1 MKRSVFLYAC
11 LAILFAATAVYQ
23 VARARYLFP
32 QWFHQTRPVERP
44 FALDSTPQGFTVS
57 WISSWALKAG
67 IQSGDVLKSINGKL
81 VTGLSIF
88 GQAIVNARP
97 GDVLEIT
104 VRPQRAHK
112 LLPEQI
118 LWLTI
123 PQAGSRRSSATLLT
137 WLFFVVSPIFCLALG
152 FWVAAVRIRDPLA
165 WLLLALMLWFA
176 AMADPGVEYW
186 KPSLA
191 GFGAGYY
198 AALGQSWPLWM
209 LLFGIYFPEPFPRD
223 SWWPRWQW
231 LRWPI
236 IAPLAFFTV
245 LHTIN
250 SVASVR
256 NYTAIAF
263 LLGLEGRL
271 EPVNAALAASGGAS
285 FFACIACKRRM
296 AISPDARR
304 RLRLLFT
311 GAEISLT
318 PLFILWVITWL
329 NGWIFGS
336 HFPNWLWLTAFALV
350 FLFPVTLAYVIV
362 VERAMDVRVAI
373 RQGLRYAFAKS
384 GVNAIQI
391 GFGAGSIALVIFFL
405 RHVRTYSASF
415 FLIIAAAVFV
425 FVKTRQAFRKLRL
438 WIDRKFFRDAYHA
451 EQILSELGDQ
461 VRSIVEP
468 RPLLETVCRSIADSL
483 HVPQVAALIGGDGFY
498 RPAYAVGYDALPDVA
513 FPQDAPTVRQ
523 LCEQKEPAGVY
534 FDDPNSWIYRAPGL
548 TEQERAKLAALHA
561 ELLLPLTVKDELLG
575 FISLGQKRSEEPY
588 SSADL
593 RLLKSVAAQT
603 GLALE
608 NAQLTAAVARETAQR
623 ERLNRELEIAREVQ
637 ERLFPQKLP
646 AIPGLDYYGHCR
658 PVLGVGGDYY
668 DFLALP
674 EGQLGVAVG
683 DVSGKGIAAALMMA
697 SLQASLRG
705 EVAHADGNL
714 TRLVSNVNRMI
725 YEASSMN
732 RYATFF
738 YAQYEPH
745 TRRLAYVNAG
755 HNPPMLFLRRKG
767 GWQLERLE
775 TGGTVVGLIE
785 HAAYEQGN
793 VTLEAGS
800 ILIAFTDGV
809 TEAINYDNEE
819 WGEARL
825 RATVESAGKLSAR
838 EIVDHILC
846 GVDRFTRGTAQHD
859 DMTLVVLRC
868 IASTSSVT

>member
-23 VARARYLFP
+23 VARAKYLFP
-32 QWFHQTRPVERP
+32 QWFHQAHAVERP
-44 FALDSTPQGFTVS
+44 FALDSTPQGFTVG

-67 IQSGDVLKSINGKL
+67 IQSGDILKSINGKP
-81 VTGLSIF
+81 VTGLTVF
-88 GQAIVNARP
+88 GQAIINERP

-104 VRPQRAHK
+104 VQRQRAHK
-112 LLPEQI
+112 LLPERTFS
-118 LWLTI
+118 LTI
-123 PQAGSRRSSATLLT
+123 PQAGTRRGSATLLT
-137 WLFFVVSPIFCLALG
+137 WLFFVISPIFCLALG

-176 AMADPGVEYW
+176 AMADPGVEFW

-191 GFGAGYY
+191 SFGAGYY
-198 AALGQSWPLWM
+198 AALGSTWPIWM

-223 SWWPRWQW
+223 SWWPRWKW
-231 LRWPI
+231 VRWPI
-236 IAPLAFFTV
+236 VTPLAFFAV
-245 LHTIN
+245 IHTIN
-250 SVASVR
+250 SVGAVKNYASVKLLLSLE
-256 NYTAIAF
+256 TALGPVSAAF
-263 LLGLEGRL
+263 SVAG
-271 EPVNAALAASGGAS
+271 VAS
-285 FFACIACKRRM
+285 FFICIAFKIRM
-296 AISPDARR
+296 AISSDARR
-304 RLRLLFT
+304 RLRLLYT
-311 GAEISLT
+311 GTEISLT
-318 PLFILWVITWL
+318 PLFVLSIITWL
-329 NGWIFGS
+329 NGWVFGS
-336 HFPNWLWLTAFALV
+336 HFPNWLWLTTFALV
-350 FLFPVTLAYVIV
+350 FLFPLTLAYVIV
-362 VERAMDVRVAI
+362 VERAMDVRVVI

-384 GVNAIQI
+384 GVNAIRI
-391 GFGAGSIALVIFFL
+391 GFGAGSIALVIFIL
-405 RHVRTYSASF
+405 RHVRPYSLSF
-415 FLIIAAAVFV
+415 FLIIGAAVFV
-425 FVKTRQAFRKLRL
+425 FVMTRQAFRKLRL

-451 EQILSELGDQ
+451 EKILSELGDQ
-461 VRSIVEP
+461 VRSIIEP

-498 RPAYAVGYDALPDVA
+498 RPAYAVGYDSLPDVA
-513 FPQDAPTVRQ
+513 FPQDATTVRQ
-523 LCEQKEPAGVY
+523 LCEQKEPAGIY

-548 TEQERAKLAALHA
+548 TEEERAKLAALRA
-561 ELLLPLTVKDELLG
+561 ELLLPLTSRDELLG
-575 FISLGQKRSEEPY
+575 FITLGQKRSEEPY
-588 SSADL
+588 SGADL

-603 GLALE
+603 GLALK

-646 AIPGLDYYGHCR
+646 AIRDLDYYGHCR

-674 EGQLGVAVG
+674 EGQLGVALG

-745 TRRLAYVNAG
+745 TRRLTYVNAG
-755 HNPPMLFLRRKG
+755 HNPPMLFHWRG
-767 GWQLERLE
+767 GEWQLERLE

-785 HAAYEQGN
+785 HAAYEQES
-793 VTLEAGS
+793 VMLEDRS

-809 TEAINYDNEE
+809 TEAMNCDNEE
-819 WGEARL
+819 WGEERL
-825 RATVESAGKLSAR
+825 RATVESAGTLSAR
-838 EIVDHILC
+838 EIVNHILC
-846 GVDRFTRGTAQHD
+846 GVDQFTEGAPQHD

-868 IASTSSVT
+868 T

>member
-1 MKRSVFLYAC
+1 MKRPAFLYLC

-23 VARARYLFP
+23 VARAKYLFP
-32 QWFHQTRPVERP
+32 QWFHQAHPVERP
-44 FALDSTPQGFTVS
+44 FAVDSSPQGLTVG
-57 WISSWALKAG
+57 WTSSWALKAG
-67 IQSGDVLKSINGKL
+67 IQSGDILKSINGKP
-81 VTGLSIF
+81 VTGLTVF
-88 GQAIVNARP
+88 GQAIINARP
-97 GDVLEIT
+97 GDVLEVT
-104 VRPQRAHK
+104 VQPQRMHK
-112 LLPEQI
+112 LLPERTF
-118 LWLTI
+118 LLTI
-123 PQAGSRRSSATLLT
+123 PQAGSERSPAALLT
-137 WLFFVVSPIFCLALG
+137 WLFFVISPIFCLSLG

-176 AMADPGVEYW
+176 AMADPGVEFW

-191 GFGAGYY
+191 SFGAGYY
-198 AALGQSWPLWM
+198 AALGSTWPIWM
-209 LLFGIYFPEPFPRD
+209 FLFGIYFPEPFPRD
-223 SWWPRWQW
+223 SGWQRWKWVKWPVV
-231 LRWPI
+231 
-236 IAPLAFFTV
+236 APLVFFAV
-245 LHTIN
+245 LHIISDIGATGN
-250 SVASVR
+250 YKSVS
-256 NYTAIAF
+256 
-263 LLGLEGRL
+263 LLLDLKTRL
-271 EPVNAALAASGGAS
+271 GPIDAALTVMGVAS
-285 FFACIACKRRM
+285 FFICIAFKIRM

-304 RLRLLFT
+304 RLRLLYT
-311 GAEISLT
+311 GTEISLT
-318 PLFILWVITWL
+318 PLFVLWIITWL
-329 NGWIFGS
+329 NGWVFGS
-336 HFPNWLWLTAFALV
+336 HFPNWLWLTVFALV

-362 VERAMDVRVAI
+362 VERAMDVRVVI

-391 GFGAGSIALVIFFL
+391 GFGAGSIALVIFIL
-405 RHVRTYSASF
+405 RHLRTYSPSF
-415 FLIIAAAVFV
+415 FLVIAAAAFV

-498 RPAYAVGYDALPDVA
+498 RPAYAVGYDSLPEVA
-513 FPQDAPTVRQ
+513 FPQDATTVRQ

-548 TEQERAKLAALHA
+548 TGEERAKLAALRA
-561 ELLLPLTVKDELLG
+561 ELLLPLTARDELLG
-575 FISLGQKRSEEPY
+575 FITLGQKRSEEPY
-588 SSADL
+588 SGADL

-646 AIPGLDYYGHCR
+646 AISGLDYYGHCR

-674 EGQLGVAVG
+674 EGQLGVALG

-714 TRLVSNVNRMI
+714 TRLISNVNRMI
-725 YEASSMN
+725 YEASSTN

-738 YAQYEPH
+738 YARYDPL
-745 TRRLAYVNAG
+745 TRSLAYVNAG
-755 HNPPMLFLRRKG
+755 HNPPMLFHWRG
-767 GWQLERLE
+767 GNWQLERLE

-785 HAAYEQGN
+785 HAAYEQGCIM
-793 VTLEAGS
+793 LEDGS

-809 TEAINYDNEE
+809 TEAMNRDNEE
-819 WGEARL
+819 WGEERL
-825 RATVESAGKLSAR
+825 RAAVESASKLSAR
-838 EIVDHILC
+838 EIVDYILSS
-846 GVDRFTRGTAQHD
+846 VDRFTGGAAQHD

-868 IASTSSVT
+868 T